1 MSFEQEPQLWKM
13 RPKHGRDHLFK
24 TPETLWEAACGY
36 FQWCDEHSV
45 FQMVRG
51 PSSQPVMGMPRVRAY
66 TLQGLCVYLG
76 CGSKYFNHFE
86 AQRAGKTDEVSEE
99 FMRIISLIRDV
110 IFEQKF
116 TAAAAGELNPGII
129 ARELNL
135 TYNNDGVAKAKKKD
149 DDDDKPEKFIVWG
162 DQEIP
167 I

>member
-1 MSFEQEPQLWKM
+1 MSFDEKNQLWKL
-13 RPKHGRDHLFK
+13 RSKHGRDHLFK
-24 TPETLWEAACGY
+24 TPEALWEAACGY
-36 FQWCDEHSV
+36 FQWCDEHPV
-45 FQMVRG
+45 YKVIGGG
-51 PSSQPVMGMPRVRAY
+51 PVYQPDTCIPKLRAY
-66 TLQGLCVYLG
+66 TLKGLCVYLG

-86 AQRAGKTDEVSEE
+86 AQLAGKTDEASEE

-110 IFEQKF
+110 IYEQKF
-116 TAAAAGELNPGII
+116 TAAAVGELNPGII

-135 TYNNDGVAKAKKKD
+135 AYNNDGAKPKKKD